1 MHSATSVKVQRIMIW
16 LVWLLLALLLCC
28 QPSTGVV
35 PERLCLADQTTVV
48 LARQPGRELFPW
60 WPRWHWRKWARLAYQ
75 RFQRAKRL
83 AQTSARLAH
92 LALSGALSLA
102 RVVDWLT
109 QQQLQRQLGALPVL
123 YAVLD
128 TLQVRQIINRYCPQT
143 RAVDHGTVALILILN
158 CLLAPRPLWRVA
170 DWYARTM
177 LVTQLGVPAS
187 QLNDDRL
194 ARTLEA
200 IAPYSRDIWQAVV
213 SRALEYYAI
222 DLSVIFYDLTAFVVH
237 GAYAASKLAT
247 FGFAHNAPLNKLK
260 IKAGMDASADGG
272 IPLDYQPW
280 AGKTADKATV
290 EANLKR
296 LQDLCLIETQ
306 YWDGSVLRR
315 LTPLSA
321 EQAQLVQRLNSIVPG
336 PAREI
341 VRRAFDAPR
350 PAPPRRWLLAC

>member
-1 MHSATSVKVQRIMIW
+1 M
-16 LVWLLLALLLCC
+16 
-28 QPSTGVV
+28 
-35 PERLCLADQTTVV
+35 
-48 LARQPGRELFPW
+48 
-60 WPRWHWRKWARLAYQ
+60 
-75 RFQRAKRL
+75 
-83 AQTSARLAH
+83 
-92 LALSGALSLA
+92 
-102 RVVDWLT
+102 VDWLT

-158 CLLAPRPLWRVA
+158 RLLAPRPLWRVA
-170 DWYARTM
+170 EWYARTM

-247 FGFAHNAPLNKLK
+247 FGFAHNAPLNKRK

-306 YWDGSVLRR
+306 YWDGNVLRR

-321 EQAQLVQRLNSIVPG
+321 EQAQLVQRLTSIVPG

>member
-35 PERLCLADQTTVV
+35 
-48 LARQPGRELFPW
+48 PGRELFPW

-158 CLLAPRPLWRVA
+158 CLLAPRP
-170 DWYARTM
+170 
-177 LVTQLGVPAS
+177 
-187 QLNDDRL
+187 
-194 ARTLEA
+194 
-200 IAPYSRDIWQAVV
+200 
-213 SRALEYYAI
+213 
-222 DLSVIFYDLTAFVVH
+222 
-237 GAYAASKLAT
+237 
-247 FGFAHNAPLNKLK
+247 
-260 IKAGMDASADGG
+260 
-272 IPLDYQPW
+272 
-280 AGKTADKATV
+280 
-290 EANLKR
+290 
-296 LQDLCLIETQ
+296 
-306 YWDGSVLRR
+306 
-315 LTPLSA
+315 
-321 EQAQLVQRLNSIVPG
+321 
-336 PAREI
+336 
-341 VRRAFDAPR
+341 
-350 PAPPRRWLLAC
+350 